1 MSAEQAL
8 AALERADEAR
18 INGAAYK
25 RQIASLSFSEGLL
38 AVARM
43 LIDPP
48 RRAGSIPVDA
58 LLRSV
63 HRLGRVKSTEIL
75 RRAEVSPLK
84 RVRELTPADR
94 YRLRRHLIDY
104 HQRRRLTG

>member
-1 MSAEQAL
+1 MSAEQAM

-25 RQIASLSFSEGLL
+25 RQIASLGFSEGLQAL
-38 AVARM
+38 AVM

-48 RRAGSIPVDA
+48 ARAGSIPVDA

-63 HRLGRVKSTEIL
+63 HRLGRVKSATIL
-75 RRAEVSPLK
+75 RRAGISPVK
-84 RVRELTPADR
+84 RVRELTDAER
-94 YRLRRHLIDY
+94 SRLRRHLIDY
-104 HQRRRLTG
+104 RSHRRLTG